1 MSSTKKILLAEADK
15 GLRERFAERLKK
27 EGYRVDTVGSMEEA
41 QEILKYKRF
50 CLYIVGTDLP
60 NGTGFGLCKLIRQ
73 RSNNPLMCI
82 TAGEDADITIKCLRL
97 GADACVEKPFVMRVM
112 LEKVKAMLRRSVNEE
127 NDSTYLYIT
136 GNLVFDID
144 CREVFY
150 RDRRLKLT
158 KGEFNL
164 LSIMVRNFGRVVD
177 RNTMIEEVNGDE
189 VITYEDNTLS
199 VRISRLREKLKKVDG
214 EKYFVTVRGVG
225 YRWIK
230 PVEKELKKC

>member
-1 MSSTKKILLAEADK
+1 MSSTKKILLAEVDK
-15 GLRERFAERLKK
+15 GLRERFGERLKK
-27 EGYRVDTVGSMEEA
+27 EGYRVDMVGSLEEA
-41 QEILKYKRF
+41 QELLKYKRF

-60 NGTGFGLCKLIRQ
+60 DRTGFGLCKLIRQ

-82 TAGEDADITIKCLRL
+82 TAEEDADITIRCLRL
-97 GADACVEKPFVMRVM
+97 GADACVAKPFVMRVM

-144 CREVFY
+144 CREVFC
-150 RDRRLKLT
+150 RERKLKLT
-158 KGEFNL
+158 KGEFDL
-164 LSIMVRNFGRVVD
+164 LSVMVRNAGRVVD
-177 RNTMIEEVNGDE
+177 RSTMMDEVNGDE
-189 VITYEDNTLS
+189 ETAYEDNTLS
-199 VRISRLREKLKKVDG
+199 VRISRLRDKIKKVDG

-230 PVEKELKKC
+230 PVEKELKRC